1 MVAYRKLDDL
11 RSIVANRIPEGV
23 SLEYKASEVFTKN
36 RVPNLCKTVT
46 AFANSAGGQ
55 FIVGIDEN
63 DHVPIKLDGGV
74 PGPSRRDW
82 VHQVVSANT
91 FPPVESFEVFE
102 ISDAGSIYYVI
113 DVPASSK
120 APHQYD
126 GRYYKRRGP
135 HSEVMEHYEIE
146 DVRGRAK
153 GQQLPLLV
161 ELITAHD
168 VLLLLQVRNCHPTE
182 SLFNLK
188 FSLEG
193 NFNLDKRGGV
203 DRLCDR
209 GLRSLRP
216 MATLSFHLDSAITI
230 LQQSPEAELTVRVE
244 YSFAERVI
252 TDTFVLFI
260 GDLMSSAILRSEEV
274 EAVRKLTDKLGE
286 AVRELQEIRR
296 ASEPLLQMVD
306 GSGLRLSHRTISS
319 LKNQKQRFDPTE
331 FSAAGYQIFLDISRE
346 EAFKLAWMFKE
357 RLGGI
362 GDLKGK
368 YEKLPKSLRKKFER
382 VFKVSFKQD

>member
-11 RSIVANRIPEGV
+11 QSIVANRIPEGV

-46 AFANSAGGQ
+46 ALANSAGGQ
-55 FIVGIDEN
+55 FIIGIDEK

-74 PGPSRRDW
+74 PMPSRRDW

-102 ISDAGSIYYVI
+102 IPDAASIYYVI

-161 ELITAHD
+161 ELRTAHD
-168 VLLLLQVRNCHPTE
+168 VLLLLQVRNSHPTE

-188 FSLEG
+188 FSLEE
-193 NFNLDKRGGV
+193 NFNLDKKGGV
-203 DRLCDR
+203 ERLCDR

-216 MATLSFHLDSAITI
+216 MAALSYHLDSAITI

-244 YSFAERVI
+244 YTFAERVI

-319 LKNQKQRFDPTE
+319 LKNRKQRFDPTE

-362 GDLKGK
+362 SDLKER

-382 VFKVSFKQD
+382 VFKVSFEQD

>member
-1 MVAYRKLDDL
+1 
-11 RSIVANRIPEGV
+11 
-23 SLEYKASEVFTKN
+23 
-36 RVPNLCKTVT
+36 
-46 AFANSAGGQ
+46 
-55 FIVGIDEN
+55 
-63 DHVPIKLDGGV
+63 
-74 PGPSRRDW
+74 
-82 VHQVVSANT
+82 
-91 FPPVESFEVFE
+91 VESFEVFE
-102 ISDAGSIYYVI
+102 IPDAASIYYVI

-161 ELITAHD
+161 ELRTAHD
-168 VLLLLQVRNCHPTE
+168 VLLLLQVRNSHPTE

-188 FSLEG
+188 FSLEE
-193 NFNLDKRGGV
+193 NFNLDKKGGV
-203 DRLCDR
+203 ERLCDR

-216 MATLSFHLDSAITI
+216 MAALSYHLDSAITI

-244 YSFAERVI
+244 YTFAERVI

-319 LKNQKQRFDPTE
+319 LKNRKQRFDPTE

-362 GDLKGK
+362 SDLKER

-382 VFKVSFKQD
+382 VFKVSFEQD